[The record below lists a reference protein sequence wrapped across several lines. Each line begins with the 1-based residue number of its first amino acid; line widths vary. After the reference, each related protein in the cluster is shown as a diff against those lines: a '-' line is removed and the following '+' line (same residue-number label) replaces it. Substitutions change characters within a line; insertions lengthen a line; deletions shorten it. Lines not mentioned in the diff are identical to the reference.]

1 MSNPTSLFDPSRKT
15 TLIFDLDGTLVDV
28 EPIFIEIFNQLA
40 PKHGCSPI
48 LPDEIPALKKM
59 GAKAFMQARVQLPL
73 WKIWWLIWRGK
84 SEYAKRITSIELFPE
99 MKAILQKLHTDGYR
113 IGILSSNRKD
123 TIEKLVRKFGLEIDF
138 VYQSTLFGK
147 ARAIKKALRKE
158 GLSATEVIYIGDEV
172 RDVLACR
179 EAKVDVLA
187 VSWGLNTRETLE
199 QTGALTLSQPQELLD
214 RLMRLKNPS

>member
-1 MSNPTSLFDPSRKT
+1 MPNTHLDPSQKT
-15 TLIFDLDGTLVDV
+15 TIIFDLDGTLVDV
-28 EPIFIEIFNQLA
+28 EPLFIEIFNQLA

-59 GAKAFMQARVQLPL
+59 GAKAFMQARVQLSF

-84 SEYAKRITSIELFPE
+84 EEYAKRIETIELFPR
-99 MKAILQKLHTDGYR
+99 MKEVIQQLRSNGYH

-123 TIEKLVRKFGLEIDF
+123 TIQKLILKFGLEIDF

-147 ARAIKKALRKE
+147 ARAIKKALQEE

-179 EAKVDVLA
+179 EASVDVLS
-187 VSWGLNTRETLE
+187 VSWGLNAKETLE
-199 QTGALTLSQPQELLD
+199 KTGATTLDTPEALLD
-214 RLMRLKNPS
+214 ILAPKI